1 MQHTTSEPR
10 AGSRNYQNALLLL
23 VLGLY
28 LLTMSGH
35 TYATD
40 EETMLETSRVLV
52 TKGTWAMS
60 PNRSLVQ
67 VPGVDGNTY
76 SQYGPAQSLA
86 AIPWAAAGLLVGD
99 LFPKD
104 QAGFPLRLILSMYNA
119 LIAASL
125 VALFSALG
133 AALGYSRKSTVVG
146 ALALGFCTFLW
157 PHSRTFFSEPLTA
170 LALFASF
177 YLALIGASPNSS
189 ANAQV
194 NLKLVASGAL
204 FALALATKV
213 QYVVALPAFII
224 YVAWRG
230 GQAQLPNKL
239 RVIIRSLLTW
249 LLGLALGALPLLYY
263 DWRLF
268 GSPFSTGYGAS
279 PTSFLT
285 NPLLNGLLGLLLS
298 PGKGLLWYAFPV
310 VLTVWG
316 WPRFARAH
324 RAEGVLIIALALPI
338 IVLFS
343 LYSFWH
349 GDGSWG
355 PRYLIPALPF
365 LLLPILPVIERAI
378 GARLGAD
385 KAVSE
390 TPTPPRR
397 MFSVARLAV
406 SIALAVGLLVNLLGV
421 VVNFDTYINVE
432 SDLDAR
438 HWVVESSP
446 INGHLTLFEERVRE
460 WTARLMPRA
469 GTTTTFRSGFSYS
482 EGDKAT
488 GELLPRWTT
497 GSGVLEIRPAD
508 TTGAAVLVTL
518 RLSDNRPPELP
529 RSHVTILADGAPLA
543 AQVAPVEGQ
552 PASSDYTV
560 AIAPHPTNLTIESDT
575 WNPAAL
581 KINSRNED
589 LGLRL
594 ESVTVAQDSTILPNQ
609 LVEGTAPAPPY
620 YPQPRWYYNPDT
632 HHPADLWFLYML
644 ETDMGRKAMLI
655 LGLPVLV
662 VALLLIV
669 IGGHGLRW
677 VERKAKGKIH
687 LPS

>member
-1 MQHTTSEPR
+1 
-10 AGSRNYQNALLLL
+10 
-23 VLGLY
+23 
-28 LLTMSGH
+28 
-35 TYATD
+35 
-40 EETMLETSRVLV
+40 MLETSRVLV

-60 PNRSLVQ
+60 PNSSFVQ
-67 VPGVDGNTY
+67 VPGVDGNSY

-86 AIPWAAAGLLVGD
+86 AVPWTATGLLVGS

-104 QAGFPLRLILSMYNA
+104 QGGFPLRLILGTYNA
-119 LIAASL
+119 LIAAGL

-133 AALGYSRKSTVVG
+133 AALGYSHKTTIVG

-177 YLALIGASPNSS
+177 YLALISASPNSS
-189 ANAQV
+189 ATARI
-194 NLKLVASGAL
+194 NLRLIASGAL

-213 QYVVALPAFII
+213 QYVVALPAFLI

-230 GQAQLPNKL
+230 RQTPLPNKS
-239 RVIIRSLLTW
+239 RVTILSSLTW
-249 LLGLALGALPLLYY
+249 LLGLALGALPLFYY

-268 GSPFSTGYGAS
+268 GGPFSTGYGAS
-279 PTSFLT
+279 ATSFLT

-298 PGKGLLWYAFPV
+298 PGKGLVWYAFPV

-324 RAEGVLIIALALPI
+324 RAESVLIIALALPV
-338 IVLFS
+338 IVLFFI
-343 LYSFWH
+343 YTFWH

-365 LLLPILPVIERAI
+365 LLLPILPVIQRAI
-378 GARLGAD
+378 RARSEAD
-385 KAVSE
+385 KVVSE
-390 TPTPPRR
+390 TPAPPSR
-397 MFSVARLAV
+397 MFSVSRLAV

-432 SDLDAR
+432 GDLDAR

-469 GTTTTFRSGFSYS
+469 GTTTTFKSGFSYS

-497 GSGVLEIRPAD
+497 GSGVLEIRPAG

-529 RSHVTILADGAPLA
+529 RSHVTILADGVPLT
-543 AQVAPVEGQ
+543 AQVATVEGQ
-552 PASSDYTV
+552 PASFDYTV
-560 AIAPHPTNLTIESDT
+560 SIASRPAILTIQSDT

-594 ESVTVAQDSTILPNQ
+594 ESVTVVQGSTILPNQ

-632 HHPADLWFLYML
+632 HHPADLWFLYMP
-644 ETDMGRKAMLI
+644 ETGMGRKAMLL
-655 LGLPVLV
+655 LGLPIVM
-662 VALLLIV
+662 VALLLII
-669 IGGHGLRW
+669 IGGRALRT
-677 VERKAKGKIH
+677 VERRSKGQMDPPDRDLRGT
-687 LPS
+687 LPT

>member
-1 MQHTTSEPR
+1 MQHTKSGPR
-10 AGSRNYQNALLLL
+10 AGSRNYHFALLLL
-23 VLGLY
+23 VLGVY

-86 AIPWAAAGLLVGD
+86 AVPWTATGLLVGN

-104 QAGFPLRLILSMYNA
+104 QAGFPLRLILSTYNA

-133 AALGYSRKSTVVG
+133 AALGYSRKGSVVG

-177 YLALIGASPNSS
+177 YLALIATSADSSPTTR
-189 ANAQV
+189 V
-194 NLKLVASGAL
+194 NFRLVASGAL

-230 GQAQLPNKL
+230 GQAQHPNKPRGTVL
-239 RVIIRSLLTW
+239 SLLAW

-268 GSPFSTGYGAS
+268 GNPFSTGYGAS
-279 PTSFLT
+279 ATSFLT
-285 NPLLNGLLGLLLS
+285 NPLLNGVLGLLLS
-298 PGKGLLWYAFPV
+298 PGKGLLWYAVPA

-316 WPRFARAH
+316 WPRFARTH
-324 RAEGVLIIALALPI
+324 KAESVLIIALALPI

-365 LLLPILPVIERAI
+365 LLLPILPVIERAT
-378 GARLGAD
+378 GTRWGTD

-390 TPTPPRR
+390 TPAHARS
-397 MFSVARLAV
+397 MFSGARLVV
-406 SIALAVGLLVNLLGV
+406 SSALAVGLLVNLLGV
-421 VVNFDTYINVE
+421 MVNFDTYINVE
-432 SDLDAR
+432 GDLDAR

-469 GTTTTFRSGFSYS
+469 GTTTTFKSGFSYS

-497 GSGVLEIRPAD
+497 GAGVLEIRPAD
-508 TTGAAVLVTL
+508 TAGAAVLVTL

-529 RSHVTILADGAPLA
+529 RSHVTILADGAPLNTLIA
-543 AQVAPVEGQ
+543 HIQGQ
-552 PASSDYTV
+552 PVSSDYTV
-560 AIAPHPTNLTIESDT
+560 SIASRPTTLTIQSDT
-575 WNPAAL
+575 WNPATL

-594 ESVTVAQDSTILPNQ
+594 ESVTVTQGSTILPIQ

-644 ETDMGRKAMLI
+644 ETGMGRKAMLL

-662 VALLLIV
+662 VALLLII
-669 IGGHGLRW
+669 IGGRALRLA
-677 VERKAKGKIH
+677 ERQ
-687 LPS
+687 SR